1 MEKTQDITIRTE
13 IRPGDLGYIMYRHGK
28 IYGDEYN
35 YGVNFETYVG
45 AGLHEFYKNYDP
57 ELDRAWICEQ
67 EHKIVGFML
76 LMHRENST
84 AQLRYFYFEP
94 ECRGLGLGNTLM
106 QLFMDFAKERKYKHA
121 YLWTT
126 DHLPAAH
133 HLYKK
138 FGFRL
143 TEEKPSNDFGKPLV
157 EQRYDLIF

>member
-13 IRPGDLGYIMYRHGK
+13 IRPGDLGYVMYRHGK
-28 IYGDEYN
+28 IYGEEYN
-35 YGVNFETYVG
+35 YGINFETYVG
-45 AGLHEFYKNYDP
+45 AGLNEFYKNYDP

-67 EHKIVGFML
+67 GPKIVGFML

-106 QLFMDFAKERKYKHA
+106 RLFMDFAKERKYKHA

-126 DHLPAAH
+126 DRSDLV
-133 HLYKK
+133 Y
-138 FGFRL
+138 
-143 TEEKPSNDFGKPLV
+143 PL
-157 EQRYDLIF
+157 

>member
-1 MEKTQDITIRTE
+1 MEKTNNITIRTE
-13 IRPGDLGYIMYRHGK
+13 IKPGDLGYVMYRHGK
-28 IYGDEYN
+28 IYGGEYN
-35 YGVNFETYVG
+35 YGVVFETYVG
-45 AGLHEFYKNYDP
+45 TGLYEFYKNYDP
-57 ELDRAWICEQ
+57 KLDRVWICEQ
-67 EHKIVGFML
+67 EDKIVGFML
-76 LMHRENST
+76 LMHRENNT

-94 ECRGLGLGNTLM
+94 ECRGLGLGNRLM
-106 QLFMDFAKERKYKHA
+106 QLFIDFAKECNYRSA

-143 TEEKPSNDFGKPLV
+143 TEEKPSTAFGKPLV